1 MNGGVVDDVAQW
13 LRDLAEIGSPAP
25 DEPIKSTL
33 TRFTGRQWLR
43 LDQSFRSGSSWERPG
58 RPAVQWRQRLT
69 ESPSLAVIGAA
80 RFGERFETTAV
91 PELRQQAVE
100 VVRRWLDQ
108 PASSQ
113 SLGTR

>member
-1 MNGGVVDDVAQW
+1 MRDGV
-13 LRDLAEIGSPAP
+13 LAAHPLG
-25 DEPIKSTL
+25 
-33 TRFTGRQWLR
+33 TGVRTP
-43 LDQSFRSGSSWERPG
+43 EN
-58 RPAVQWRQRLT
+58 
-69 ESPSLAVIGAA
+69 PSLAVIGAA